1 MPPLPLSH
9 ARHHHHQMDFD
20 LYDLLG
26 IDNSCDQS
34 QVKVAYCSLQKRCH
48 PDIAGPAGH
57 DIGGGF
63 NNVLVIG
70 ADALSRYVDWTD
82 RGTCILFGD
91 AAGAVLVQACNSE
104 EDGLFGFDLH
114 SDGSGQRHLN
124 ASIKANKS
132 NNALDSNGSVVG
144 FPPKQSSY
152 SCIQMNGKEVFRFA
166 V

>member
-9 ARHHHHQMDFD
+9 ARHHHHHQMDFD

-48 PDIAGPAGH
+48 PDNAGPAGH
-57 DIGGGF
+57 DIEGPVF
-63 NNVLVIG
+63 F
-70 ADALSRYVDWTD
+70 
-82 RGTCILFGD
+82 FGD